1 VDKGVNKSA
10 GESTLN
16 QRIMREGTETSKKGK
31 EERKGVRRGGG
42 GQKKERRRGRLKD
55 TETEGEKW

>member
-31 EERKGVRRGGG
+31 EERKGEGKGKNGRAKQIRG
-42 GQKKERRRGRLKD
+42 
-55 TETEGEKW
+55 